1 MFEKLEQMDK
11 RTIVR
16 LAIAAIVGILIFGA
30 ITNGI
35 HQSGWNE
42 GYTAGL
48 MVNNGDGAKTAAP
61 LLTNPGVYGPAAQW
75 HGGYGWGGHSGFG
88 FIGGVFRFLF
98 FGFLIMMA
106 FKFFA
111 FRRWRHQGGGPDG
124 GQGGPW
130 QHRGGPWGQHRG
142 PWGQQPGQQPE
153 QPQATQGNNPT
164 GNAPQATENKPENIS
179 WINV

>member
-1 MFEKLEQMDK
+1 MFERLEQMDK

-35 HQSGWNE
+35 RQAGWNE

-48 MVNNGDGAKTAAP
+48 MVNNGDGPKAAAP

-75 HGGYGWGGHSGFG
+75 HGGYGWGGHGGFG

-111 FRRWRHQGGGPDG
+111 FRRWRHQGGWHNGGQGG

-130 QHRGGPWGQHRG
+130 GHHRGGPWGQPQG
-142 PWGQQPGQQPE
+142 PQAE
-153 QPQATQGNNPT
+153 QPKAEQGNGPAA
-164 GNAPQATENKPENIS
+164 NAPQSAENKPENIS

>member
-1 MFEKLEQMDK
+1 MFERLEQMDK

-35 HQSGWNE
+35 HQAGWNE

-48 MVNNGDGAKTAAP
+48 MVNNGDGVKTVAP
-61 LLTNPGVYGPAAQW
+61 LLANPDTYGPAAQW
-75 HGGYGWGGHSGFG
+75 HGGYGGGGGHSFG
-88 FIGGVFRFLF
+88 FIGGIFRFLF
-98 FGFLIMMA
+98 FGFLIMLA

-111 FRRWRHQGGGPDG
+111 FRRWRHQGGGQNG
-124 GQGGPW
+124 GQGGPWQGGPW
-130 QHRGGPWGQHRG
+130 QHRGG

-153 QPQATQGNNPT
+153 QPQAAQPSNPAGT
-164 GNAPQATENKPENIS
+164 APQPAENKPENVS